1 VGGCAPR
8 ARENSV
14 RPRRLSGRIGQP
26 LSFTVRRPMRS
37 LYALLLMYVA
47 VLSVVGVASALF
59 AKRLTPVQLNQ
70 WLPRLRLLNLLL
82 VCAFI
87 VVVAIYVRVWFLA
100 LPALGIVFFYPYVH
114 YVRVCEGCGKVT
126 EPVRWKPAAF
136 CSGCGASLRSSSA
149 FSPARPSNNRW
160 SGP

>member
-1 VGGCAPR
+1 MG
-8 ARENSV
+8 
-14 RPRRLSGRIGQP
+14 
-26 LSFTVRRPMRS
+26 S

-47 VLSVVGVASALF
+47 VLSVVGLASALF
-59 AKRLTPVQLNQ
+59 AKRLTPVQLSQ

-87 VVVAIYVRVWFLA
+87 VVIAIYVRVWFLA
-100 LPALGIVFFYPYVH
+100 LPALGIVLFYPYVR

-126 EPVRWKPAAF
+126 EPVRWKPAA
-136 CSGCGASLRSSSA
+136 CCPGCGASLRSSSA
-149 FSPARPSNNRW
+149 FSPARPPNNRW